1 MKTVFF
7 NDDRVPAGHYAAT
20 IGFFDGVHRGHRS
33 LIGQLKQ
40 AARERGLQTM
50 VITFAQHP
58 RQVVQ
63 PEWQPQLLTT
73 LEGKAHFI
81 EETGIDVLVVLRFDK
96 QMAALSAHDF
106 MQRVLS
112 DELGVQLLLT
122 GYDNRF
128 GHRTPDSHEGFD
140 DYLRYAGEL
149 GIELIR
155 LPEKACPDAHVRC
168 SSSSVRKA
176 LSEGDVSLAGELLGR
191 PYSIAGR
198 VVHGRGEGRRLD
210 FPTANLSPE
219 TVETILPAAGV
230 YAVSVKVDDENG
242 PESRK
247 LGMMNIG
254 TRPTYDGG
262 ALSLEA
268 HVFDFTGDLYD
279 RQLTVE
285 FLRRIRDEQA
295 FSSPEALRRQLEKDK
310 NQIISTFKR

>member
-73 LEGKAHFI
+73 LEEKAHFI
-81 EETGIDVLVVLRFDK
+81 EETGIDVLVVLRFDR

-106 MQRVLS
+106 MQRVLR

-128 GHRTPDSHEGFD
+128 GHNREEGFQ
-140 DYLRYAGEL
+140 DYQRYGREM
-149 GIELIR
+149 GIEVLCGQPYSEDGLR
-155 LPEKACPDAHVRC
+155 F
-168 SSSSVRKA
+168 SSSVVRQ
-176 LSEGDVSLAGELLGR
+176 LIGDGRMAEAARCLGR
-191 PYSIAGR
+191 PYTVTGR
-198 VVHGRGEGRRLD
+198 VVHGEQIGRTLG
-210 FPTANLSPE
+210 FPTANIR
-219 TVETILPAAGV
+219 VEQAGRLLPANGV
-230 YAVSVKVDDENG
+230 YAVSVR
-242 PESRK
+242 PAESEQTYS
-247 LGMMNIG
+247 GVMNIG
-254 TRPTYDGG
+254 MRPTFSGHERT
-262 ALSLEA
+262 LE
-268 HVFDFTGDLYD
+268 VNIFDFIGNLYD
-279 RQLTVE
+279 RQLTVAFIE
-285 FLRRIRDEQA
+285 RLREERHFDSPAALTEQMKKDAEAAKRI
-295 FSSPEALRRQLEKDK
+295 LK
-310 NQIISTFKR
+310 NC